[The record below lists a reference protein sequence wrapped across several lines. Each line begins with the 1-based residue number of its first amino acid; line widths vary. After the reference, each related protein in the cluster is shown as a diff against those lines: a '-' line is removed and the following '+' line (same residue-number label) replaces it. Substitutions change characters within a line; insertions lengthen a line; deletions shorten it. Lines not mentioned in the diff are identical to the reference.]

1 MSSQIAY
8 KNFGAR
14 KSSFLHHIQVVAIIA
29 LPDNVLSSLLRDAVH
44 SIQDNVKLSGIQSAE
59 HKGLVKTVFQCFL
72 DIVSLGVHWG
82 LEVLLLVPVTKCFR

>member
-8 KNFGAR
+8 KNFGAG

-59 HKGLVKTVFQCFL
+59 HEGLVKTVFQRFL
-72 DIVSLGVHWG
+72 DIVSLGCTG
-82 LEVLLLVPVTKCFR
+82 G